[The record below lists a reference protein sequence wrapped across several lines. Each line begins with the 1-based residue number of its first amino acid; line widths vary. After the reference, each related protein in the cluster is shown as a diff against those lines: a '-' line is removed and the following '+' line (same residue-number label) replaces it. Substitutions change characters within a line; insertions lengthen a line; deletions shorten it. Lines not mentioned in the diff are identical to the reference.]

1 MSHLL
6 AQKGDDLTK
15 LKGKTGAGAASSAA
29 PKAGGG
35 PGEGNTIK
43 SNLNLAVDIINNCF
57 NLDSPK
63 SV

>member
-15 LKGKTGAGAASSAA
+15 TGKKTGPGAVSAA

-35 PGEGNTIK
+35 PGEGNTVK